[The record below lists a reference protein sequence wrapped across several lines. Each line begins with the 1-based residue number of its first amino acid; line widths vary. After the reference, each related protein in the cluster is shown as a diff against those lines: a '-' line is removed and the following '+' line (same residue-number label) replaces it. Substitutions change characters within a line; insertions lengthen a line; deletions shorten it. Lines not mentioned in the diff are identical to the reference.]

1 MLSDWVEPQ
10 WERPRGVRKVHVVA
24 VLCALLAAGLV
35 LLMFSEFGLFE
46 PSTRGDRQLVARVD
60 LRIGGT
66 AESFAAGEAQAHK
79 DVEAGLLQ
87 LQTAGKPKPPSA
99 EEAALAQRL
108 KRRFGLVRVGH
119 GDAASP
125 KSTAFVAGYNLVVG
139 AELERR
145 HGAEVAERLL
155 RGEEP

>member
-66 AESFAAGEAQAHK
+66 AAAFAEGEAQAHK
-79 DVEAGLLQ
+79 DVEAGQLK
-87 LQTAGKPKPPSA
+87 LQTAGKAAPASP
-99 EEAALAQRL
+99 EAAARAQRL
-108 KRRFGLVRVGH
+108 KKRFGISWVSH
-119 GDAASP
+119 GDAVSP
-125 KSTAFVAGYNLVVG
+125 KATAFVAGYNHVVA

-145 HGAEVAERLL
+145 HGAQVAEQLL
-155 RGEEP
+155 GGEES